1 MKQWAQAM
9 RKWWLWLL
17 GDEPLPGKG
26 TRAMLGGTVAVLV
39 VLVAGGLTLMPGSTP
54 PKPTTGRT
62 SDASPVPTVATPAAT
77 RQRKA
82 RSPGAGSLGGPA
94 TTAPKAPKS
103 AAARARARQRARAH
117 PRRPA
122 AGTRARRSPRS
133 TTTTTTGSGSLAAP
147 SSSQQSSGSLAF
159 SAPAVVPPA
168 AAAAPV
174 LGGTVAGLASPAHSA
189 FRAVPQAPLATS
201 ASTGV
206 GTSLITWKERHRA
219 RVTGYN
225 VFVGAA
231 PDQEWPVPVNGT
243 TPVAGTSYLVTGL
256 TTGQT
261 YYFTV
266 QAVGAGGHS
275 PVSNEVSAT
284 PVSAYV
290 PLGSL
295 PGPVASMTAT
305 ADGTG
310 YWVVTS
316 SGTVSAHGSAQDYG
330 SPASLG
336 LAAPIVQIVS
346 TPDGKGYWLVAADG
360 GLFAYG
366 DAPYEGSVAGLQINA
381 PIVGMA
387 ATVDGKGYWLV
398 AADGGVFALGDA
410 AFLGSLAGA
419 SASSGAA
426 PLTGMLGLPTASVTG
441 TPGAAPTATPTSTQ
455 SAGIAADPA
464 TDGYWVVMADGTV
477 AGFGAPNLGP
487 QAGAFPVGTVVGI
500 TASPGGK
507 GYWEVTR
514 SGGVY
519 AYGNAPFHGSAGAV
533 PLDTPVSG
541 MAVDS
546 TSGGYW
552 LIALDGGVFAFDA
565 PFHGAG

>member
-1 MKQWAQAM
+1 
-9 RKWWLWLL
+9 
-17 GDEPLPGKG
+17 
-26 TRAMLGGTVAVLV
+26 
-39 VLVAGGLTLMPGSTP
+39 
-54 PKPTTGRT
+54 
-62 SDASPVPTVATPAAT
+62 
-77 RQRKA
+77 
-82 RSPGAGSLGGPA
+82 
-94 TTAPKAPKS
+94 
-103 AAARARARQRARAH
+103 
-117 PRRPA
+117 
-122 AGTRARRSPRS
+122 
-133 TTTTTTGSGSLAAP
+133 
-147 SSSQQSSGSLAF
+147 
-159 SAPAVVPPA
+159 
-168 AAAAPV
+168 
-174 LGGTVAGLASPAHSA
+174 VAGLASPAHSA
-189 FRAVPQAPLATS
+189 SRPVPQAPLATS

-219 RVTGYN
+219 RVSGYN

-256 TTGQT
+256 TAGQT

-266 QAVGAGGHS
+266 QAVGAGGQS

-290 PLGSL
+290 PLGAL
-295 PGPVASMTAT
+295 PGPVAGMAAT
-305 ADGTG
+305 ADGSG

-330 SPASLG
+330 SPASLD

-366 DAPYEGSVAGLQINA
+366 DASYEGSVAGLQINA

-387 ATVDGKGYWLV
+387 ATADGKGYWLLG
-398 AADGGVFALGDA
+398 ADGGVFALGDA

-419 SASSGAA
+419 PASSGSA
-426 PLTGMLGLPTASVTG
+426 PLSGMLGLPT
-441 TPGAAPTATPTSTQ
+441 PTPTSPQ

-487 QAGAFPVGTVVGI
+487 QAGAFPVDTVLGI

-546 TSGGYW
+546 ASGGYW
-552 LIALDGGVFAFDA
+552 LIGLDGGVFAFDA